1 MNGQTIGI
9 ICALSRELGHL
20 YAKPPSNCRIVVGG
34 MGASAAEHAARSIE
48 AEVLISAG
56 YAGGLAAPAARGAIV
71 VDTATAAFDHAL
83 PQAARG
89 RIADSQTMIRTP
101 AERAALAAAT
111 GAIAVDM
118 ESAAIAR
125 VAKERGIPFLAIRV
139 VTDGPEDTLVID
151 WDRYRNPDGTIRT
164 TLAVLSALHSRQ
176 GVAELFWL
184 WYSSKEATSVLSA
197 YLTRFLEKL

>member
-1 MNGQTIGI
+1 MHKTIGI
-9 ICALSRELGHL
+9 ICALSRELGDF

-34 MGASAAEHAARSIE
+34 MGAGAAEQAARNIQ

-56 YAGGLAAPAARGAIV
+56 YAGGLAAPASRGVIV
-71 VDTATAAFDHAL
+71 VDSGDPMFDYAL

-101 AERAALAAAT
+101 AERATLAAAT

-125 VAKERGIPFLAIRV
+125 VAKERRIPFLAIRV
-139 VTDGPEDTLVID
+139 VTDGPDDTLVID
-151 WDRYRNPDGTIRT
+151 WDRYRNPNGTMRT
-164 TLAVLSALHSRQ
+164 TSAVLSALRSRQ
-176 GVAELFWL
+176 GIAELFRL
-184 WYSSKEATSVLSA
+184 WYSSKEGANVLSA